1 VEQIKT
7 KGETTVKKSPKPQV
21 ASPMVHFGTINDLQ
35 NDIEKEIASIK
46 DGSLSEAKA
55 RIVAKNRDLQIRTVE
70 LMLAAAR
77 IEAKFRPALS
87 TALGLPAGTSEKQ
100 IPTLT
105 Q

>member
-1 VEQIKT
+1 MKKTNKIQIANPI
-7 KGETTVKKSPKPQV
+7 VQ
-21 ASPMVHFGTINDLQ
+21 FGTITDLQ
-35 NDIEKEIASIK
+35 NDIEKEIAAIK

-87 TALGLPAGTSEKQ
+87 TALGITSGPDKHVA
-100 IPTLT
+100 PLT

>member
-1 VEQIKT
+1 MKKQTKT
-7 KGETTVKKSPKPQV
+7 QV
-21 ASPMVHFGTINDLQ
+21 ATPMVRFGNINDLQ
-35 NDIEKEIASIK
+35 NDIEKEIAAIK

-87 TALGLPAGTSEKQ
+87 TALGITSGGGEVKQ
-100 IPTLT
+100 API

>member
-1 VEQIKT
+1 MKKT
-7 KGETTVKKSPKPQV
+7 SKPQV
-21 ASPMVHFGTINDLQ
+21 ATPITRFGNINDLQ
-35 NDIEKEIASIK
+35 NDIEREIAAIK

-87 TALGLPAGTSEKQ
+87 TALGISAGPAEAKT
-100 IPTLT
+100 TLT